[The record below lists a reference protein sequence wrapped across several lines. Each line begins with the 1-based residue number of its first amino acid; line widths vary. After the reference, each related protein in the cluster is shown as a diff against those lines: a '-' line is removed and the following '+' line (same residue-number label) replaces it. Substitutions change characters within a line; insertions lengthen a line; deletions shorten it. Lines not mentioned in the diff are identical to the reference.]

1 MQRTK
6 FHKVTAAVIAVV
18 VLAGGLILLFR
29 DKKTTQNPG
38 PVQEFTDLK
47 VVQYYLHMPGRDYII
62 GRKEKSYE
70 KISSA
75 AKEAA
80 CSVSGSLPVRP
91 ESIQEIE
98 AKGLSL
104 SIWLLQPQKISTKI
118 KGKGGNTD
126 KYGNTVLVTDRI
138 LLVLSG
144 KYQGKC
150 FTRDSQSG
158 QWQGWDLNQAGMGRL
173 VEIVRNGGL

>member
-1 MQRTK
+1 MQRPK
-6 FHKVTAAVIAVV
+6 FHKVIAAVIAVL
-18 VLAGGLILLFR
+18 VLLGGLALLFR
-29 DKKTTQNPG
+29 DKKAVQNSG
-38 PVQEFTDLK
+38 PVQEYTDLK

-62 GRKEKSYE
+62 GRNEKSFE

-80 CSVSGSLPVRP
+80 CSVSGSLPVRLD
-91 ESIQEIE
+91 SVQEIE
-98 AKGLSL
+98 SKGLSL
-104 SIWLLQPQKISTKI
+104 SIWLIQPQKISTKI
-118 KGKGGNTD
+118 KKKGGNTD
-126 KYGNTVLVTDRI
+126 KYGNAVLVTDRI

-150 FTRDSQSG
+150 FTRDPQSG

-173 VEIVRNGGL
+173 IEIIRGGGL